1 MVNSS
6 PPLLEPAPTVV
17 GAPSQARGGITGFIA
32 RVWKSRAFFALALL
46 APSLILIG
54 FIIVLPMLRALI
66 MSFQEFE
73 LAKLQTQQNF
83 VGLDHYVALLKSP
96 IYAEAWSNTL
106 AFSIGTVA
114 GGFLLGSAFA
124 LMLNQSLRFRNV
136 FRGMFLLPWVIP
148 PVSGALIWWWVFSA
162 SQGILNYML
171 IQVGLITRPVAWI
184 SDPSIAMYS
193 VIIANI
199 WRIFPFH
206 MVMILAGLQTIPT
219 ELNDAASI
227 DGASALQRLRYVTI
241 PSIRNIIVTVLT
253 LSFIWAFQEFTMI
266 WGISKGGP
274 GFSTRTLLLFIYQ
287 TAFTFFRM
295 GEAAA
300 AGTIVLGILLVITAL
315 VLRFGLSRDTN

>member
-6 PPLLEPAPTVV
+6 PPLLEPAATVV
-17 GAPSQARGGITGFIA
+17 GAPSQARGGIAGFIV

-54 FIIVLPMLRALI
+54 FIIVLPMLRALV

-106 AFSIGTVA
+106 VFSLGTVA

-171 IQVGLITRPVAWI
+171 MQVGLITRPVAWI
-184 SDPSIAMYS
+184 SDPGIAMYS

-227 DGASALQRLRYVTI
+227 DGASPLQRLQYVTI

-266 WGISKGGP
+266 WGMTRGGP

-287 TAFTFFRM
+287 TAFSFFRM